1 MPSGTTRAII
11 APSPVQKDSE
21 AHVNSVVTVKRP
33 FFQARERRALSTA
46 ALLSIVLLISLLHV
60 RALAQEQ
67 SGASEFVKNARN
79 PLADQISLQVQPN
92 FNFGVGQDRDTQ
104 YVFDIQPVV
113 PIHLPADW
121 ILFFRTILPLVDQPG
136 SAPGEGYTFGT
147 GDIQE
152 TLLLSPPSSKTFILG
167 LGSVFQAPSA
177 SSTRL
182 GSGKWEIGPAAA
194 AILTGKWWQLGGQ
207 IYNLWSFAGDASRP
221 AVNTMFLQPVVNLFL
236 PHDWYLTFGPQVT
249 ANWKASAGNQWTV
262 PIGGGIGRA
271 FMIGRQGGTAQV
283 EAYNYVERPAGSATW
298 TVILTVQFVFPE

>member
-1 MPSGTTRAII
+1 M
-11 APSPVQKDSE
+11 
-21 AHVNSVVTVKRP
+21 KRP
-33 FFQARERRALSTA
+33 IFQARERRALSTA

-152 TLLLSPPSSKTFILG
+152 TLLLSPPSSKTFIWG

-207 IYNLWSFAGDASRP
+207 ITTSGHLP
-221 AVNTMFLQPVVNLFL
+221 ATPRD
-236 PHDWYLTFGPQVT
+236 P
-249 ANWKASAGNQWTV
+249 
-262 PIGGGIGRA
+262 R
-271 FMIGRQGGTAQV
+271 
-283 EAYNYVERPAGSATW
+283 
-298 TVILTVQFVFPE
+298 